1 MSVAN
6 LLAGKVAIV
15 TGAGRGI
22 GEACAVELARS
33 GADVA
38 ICDLCEPSKA
48 TAIVSKIEK
57 LGRRASFFRLDVADR
72 NAVQQM
78 VDEVEDKFSRIDILV
93 NNAGRNIRKPLIE
106 LEPADVEAV
115 WSVLLWGAFHTTQLA
130 VRRMVARGEGGAV
143 VMISSLHASKP
154 FPNNTAYNGAKAA
167 INHMARTWATEL
179 AKYRIRVNT
188 IEPGWIDTPGE
199 RNFYTEDQIQ
209 ELGARLPFGRL
220 GSPEEIAA
228 AVRFLVSND
237 ASYITGS
244 CLRVDGGIILP
255 VE

>member
-1 MSVAN
+1 MPVTN

-22 GEACAVELARS
+22 GEACAVELARA

-48 TAIVSKIEK
+48 AAIISTIEK
-57 LGRRASFFRLDVADR
+57 LGRRALFFSLDVADR
-72 NAVQQM
+72 TAVQQM
-78 VDEVEDKFSRIDILV
+78 VDEVEKKFSKIDILV
-93 NNAGRNIRKPLIE
+93 NNAGRNIRKPLVD

-115 WSVLLWGAFHTTQLA
+115 WSVLLWGAFHTTQLV
-130 VRRMVARGEGGAV
+130 VRRMIAREGGAV

-167 INHMARTWATEL
+167 INHMARTWAAEL
-179 AKYRIRVNT
+179 AKYKIRVNT

-199 RNFYTEDQIQ
+199 RNFYTEDQIRK
-209 ELGARLPFGRL
+209 LGARLPFGRL

-228 AVRFLVSND
+228 AVRFLVSGD
-237 ASYITGS
+237 ASYITGA
-244 CLRVDGGIILP
+244 CLRVDGGIMLP

>member
-6 LLAGKVAIV
+6 VFAGKVAIV
-15 TGAGRGI
+15 TGGGRGI
-22 GEACAVELARS
+22 GEACALELARA

-38 ICDLCEPSKA
+38 ICDLAKPSKA
-48 TAIVSKIEK
+48 EPVVSQIEK
-57 LGRRASFFRLDVADR
+57 LGRRSLFFSLDVADR

-78 VDEVEDKFSRIDILV
+78 VDEVERKLSRIDILV
-93 NNAGRNIRKPLIE
+93 NNAGRNIRKPLID
-106 LEPADVEAV
+106 LEPADVDAV
-115 WSVLLWGAFHTTQLA
+115 WSVLLWGVFHTTQLV

-143 VMISSLHASKP
+143 VMVSSLHASKP

-167 INHMARTWATEL
+167 INHMARTWAAEL
-179 AKYRIRVNT
+179 AQYRIRVNT

-199 RNFYTEDQIQ
+199 RNFYTEDQIR

-228 AVRFLVSND
+228 AVRFLASEE

-244 CLRVDGGIILP
+244 CLRVDGGIMLP

>member
-1 MSVAN
+1 MPVAN
-6 LLAGKVAIV
+6 LLAGKVAII

-22 GEACAVELARS
+22 GEACAVELARA

-38 ICDLCEPSKA
+38 ICDLCESSKA
-48 TAIVSKIEK
+48 AGLVSTIEK
-57 LGRRASFFRLDVADR
+57 LGRRALFFSLDVADR

-78 VDEVEDKFSRIDILV
+78 VDEVEQRLSRIDILV
-93 NNAGRNIRKPLIE
+93 NNAGRNIRKPLID

-115 WSVLLWGAFHTTQLA
+115 WSVLLWGAFHTTQLV
-130 VRRMVARGEGGAV
+130 VRRMVARGEGGSV

-154 FPNNTAYNGAKAA
+154 FPNNTAYNAAKAA
-167 INHMARTWATEL
+167 VNHMARTWAAEL

-199 RNFYTEDQIQ
+199 RNFYTEDQIR

-220 GSPEEIAA
+220 GAPQEIAA
-228 AVRFLVSND
+228 AVRFLVSGD
-237 ASYITGS
+237 ASYITGA
-244 CLRVDGGIILP
+244 CLRVDGGIMLP